1 MESDISSQKPWQN
14 LQPQKS
20 FIEEDFPHN
29 IFFQMRCWNNSFFA
43 HQLHVLTVNIYN
55 FTPVNLQLTRRRG
68 RIQLCKLGEGSRR
81 VFGNS
86 GLTRTGFR
94 TFEIENLVPDHRSY
108 TLRPGVPGREIPEY
122 IFFSE
127 TKTQKTKK
135 NTQKIL
141 FFCVLVK
148 KENTY
153 PILITTTTTKF
164 IITTITTTK
173 FKNAN
178 IESRH
183 VSLFNFC
190 HRNSKLKP
198 D

>member
-1 MESDISSQKPWQN
+1 M
-14 LQPQKS
+14 
-20 FIEEDFPHN
+20 FFFFP
-29 IFFQMRCWNNSFFA
+29 
-43 HQLHVLTVNIYN
+43 
-55 FTPVNLQLTRRRG
+55 
-68 RIQLCKLGEGSRR
+68 
-81 VFGNS
+81 
-86 GLTRTGFR
+86 
-94 TFEIENLVPDHRSY
+94 
-108 TLRPGVPGREIPEY
+108 
-122 IFFSE
+122 E

-153 PILITTTTTKF
+153 PILITTTITKF